1 MKPKIPLIVLS
12 VFGQAAFS
20 VAPDTETAR
29 LATWLCTSV
38 VAQDPQTEQALKIQV
53 GSATRNDITRLL
65 GEPRRTTNDAD
76 CDADQYGEV
85 WEYLFEQ
92 ANGTFF
98 RIHVAFNKDGKV
110 SLVARIPQRGNAVV
124 LAYVPEKEH
133 SH

>member
-1 MKPKIPLIVLS
+1 MIAVSL
-12 VFGQAAFS
+12 FGLAAVS
-20 VAPDTETAR
+20 VAQDTVQDTETAG
-29 LATWLCTSV
+29 LCPGF

-65 GEPRRTTNDAD
+65 GKPRRTTNDAD

-110 SLVARIPQRGNAVV
+110 SLVARIPHRGKTVV
-124 LAYVPEKEH
+124 LAYVADKDHPH
-133 SH
+133 